1 MFFTL
6 KNGFFVC
13 AQKYLHKNLKMAKIT
28 IIERATGVVTTTLNV
43 KDNQVEILTNTLL
56 RHMTAEKY
64 LIEVEYDS

>member
-1 MFFTL
+1 MDFCVYVENT
-6 KNGFFVC
+6 
-13 AQKYLHKNLKMAKIT
+13 LHKDLKMAKIT